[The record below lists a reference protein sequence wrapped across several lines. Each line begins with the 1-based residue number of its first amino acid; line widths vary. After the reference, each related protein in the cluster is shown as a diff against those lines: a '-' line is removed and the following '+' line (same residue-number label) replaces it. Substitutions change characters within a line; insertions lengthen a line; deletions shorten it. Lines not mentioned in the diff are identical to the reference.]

1 VSDPV
6 LALYCGTFDPLS
18 PELNLI
24 AYDDD
29 DEGAPGMAA
38 FKSSDALALTFGNTY
53 TLVISTF
60 RGSTKPVDNSAI
72 AIGTEIAG
80 DFGDY
85 TVCLPGTAVV
95 NQVTGGG
102 GEACFVEITEGE
114 PEGVVE
120 GEGEG
125 TVEGD
130 IEGDTEG
137 DVEGST
143 EGDIEGDV
151 EGAIEGEGETE
162 GQPEGEPVYD
172 HSADYDNSGW
182 LSLAEL
188 LRVIQL
194 FNAGAYYCAVAP
206 EVGGDAFALTP
217 EGLQFEDDDCDYHSS
232 DYREPFG
239 SFQLSEL
246 LRTIQFFNLG
256 GVVSCPGVSEDGFC
270 IPTE

>member
-1 VSDPV
+1 
-6 LALYCGTFDPLS
+6 
-18 PELNLI
+18 LNLI

-60 RGSTKPVDNSAI
+60 RGSTTPLDNSAI

-102 GEACFVEITEGE
+102 GDACFVEITEGE

-125 TVEGD
+125 TV
-130 IEGDTEG
+130 EGDTEG

-217 EGLQFEDDDCDYHSS
+217 EGLQFGDDDCDYHSS

-256 GVVSCPGVSEDGFC
+256 GVVSCPGDSEDGFC